1 MVTWQNKYR
10 IIYTSVGIIIFI
22 FSDGGRVYIKTVV
35 DQWDI
40 LLSNSL
46 KASKDT
52 YNYLT
57 ILVNY
62 RAKAC
67 TFRIIDYSDILE

>member
-1 MVTWQNKYR
+1 MVGECILKL
-10 IIYTSVGIIIFI
+10 
-22 FSDGGRVYIKTVV
+22 V

>member
-1 MVTWQNKYR
+1 MLGSSFLY
-10 IIYTSVGIIIFI
+10 

-40 LLSNSL
+40 LLYNSL

-57 ILVNY
+57 ILINY

-67 TFRIIDYSDILE
+67 TFRRIDYSDILE

>member
-1 MVTWQNKYR
+1 MGYFTN
-10 IIYTSVGIIIFI
+10 
-22 FSDGGRVYIKTVV
+22 
-35 DQWDI
+35 
-40 LLSNSL
+40 NSL

-57 ILVNY
+57 ILINY